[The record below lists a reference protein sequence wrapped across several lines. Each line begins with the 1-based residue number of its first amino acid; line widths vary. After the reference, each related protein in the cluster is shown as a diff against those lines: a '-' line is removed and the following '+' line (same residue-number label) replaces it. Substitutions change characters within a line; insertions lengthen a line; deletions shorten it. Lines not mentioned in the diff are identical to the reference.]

1 MIKRK
6 NIVTKVFL
14 AVLVCI
20 VLIVVYFMIQPSE
33 HSKEKQFLTAEELV
47 QQADFIF
54 TGELTSIRPYE
65 DSKDIKL
72 YNIRQEKS
80 YKGYVHTE
88 YMTIRKAGDLYV
100 SGQVMSKVVIGG
112 KYLFLAEKD
121 PLPYPVFLNS
131 SQSVYPLIS
140 DSSLHKINEIDT
152 QDILSLLE
160 E

>member
-1 MIKRK
+1 MTKWK
-6 NIVTKVFL
+6 NITTRIIL
-14 AVLVCI
+14 TILVCI

-33 HSKEKQFLTAEELV
+33 RSKEKQYVTAEELV
-47 QQADFIF
+47 QRADFIF

-65 DSKDIKL
+65 DSEDIKL
-72 YNIRQEKS
+72 YNIRMEKS
-80 YKGYVHTE
+80 YKGYIHTE
-88 YMTIRKAGDLYV
+88 YMTIRKAGDLYD
-100 SGQVMSKVVIGG
+100 SGQVMSKVSIGG
-112 KYLFLAEKD
+112 KYLFLAEKN

-140 DSSLHKINEIDT
+140 DSSLHKINEIVT